1 MLKEIKYIFYLVIVF
16 FFFFFIIKFYFSD
29 QYKKQSYR
37 SYKNIDN
44 RINKLKEK
52 LASLESDTENIIEYV
67 ENDINIK
74 SDKYNFWNL
83 FKFNE

>member
-1 MLKEIKYIFYLVIVF
+1 MIKELKVVF
-16 FFFFFIIKFYFSD
+16 FISVIIFFFIFTGRYYFSD
-29 QYKKQSYR
+29 
-37 SYKNIDN
+37 
-44 RINKLKEK
+44 INKKNTIRYKSELNNKINSYSENLTVLKNN
-52 LASLESDTENIIEYV
+52 TENIIEYV